1 MSSQGTVLAGPRP
14 ASASSSVGRAGAH
27 HSYML
32 LMLMILLGLT
42 MRIYWMV
49 SQTPVI
55 NNDGAEYVRMAESL
69 AAGRGLVGNFP
80 GPETMYAPLLS
91 VLTAGLDALTRNAE
105 LAAHL
110 ICLVF
115 GAALIVPVFF
125 IALRMYGIRVAYLS
139 AALVAF
145 HPLLIALSGSIYN
158 EDVYI
163 TLFVAAVYFGM
174 RSLESR
180 RNRDYVLLGLCLSLA
195 YLSRPEAFAYLWF
208 FVLALWISVLVARTP
223 VRRAALGSALI
234 IVTFLLVA
242 SPYLRFLHV
251 QIGGVRW
258 EGKWNLNYS
267 IAYRFRSGMNF
278 TEAAY
283 GLGPDASSAGPQMEP
298 FRFAAYTPYPHSLA
312 DKLQTLWAM
321 AKLNWRDET
330 HFVRDRALGGPLVLA
345 LALLG
350 LFRKSW
356 SRRRLFHEA
365 IIICMVISIVFLG
378 VTNCEVQI
386 RHDLPLAAL
395 GSLWT
400 AKGIDELGKW
410 TRSLMC
416 SLKAGF
422 LPAAKTMGLVVEAG
436 LVLAIFA
443 VALESTP
450 SNILFDTQ
458 QSRYAYVKQ
467 ACLWLKDYSPGPKR
481 IACVGAIP
489 TYYAKGTLIALPY
502 AGSEQALAY
511 LDSRNVD
518 FIVLDSNY
526 VSKFPELSDWMKYGI
541 PDNRVQLIHEAGIDA
556 YNRVAVYRWVRPSF
570 TH

>member
-1 MSSQGTVLAGPRP
+1 MTRNPIPP
-14 ASASSSVGRAGAH
+14 AEHVPFASPFMGRACAH
-27 HSYML
+27 PNYKAL
-32 LMLMILLGLT
+32 TLIILIGLSA
-42 MRIYWMV
+42 RLYWMV
-49 SQTPVI
+49 TKAPIIS
-55 NNDGAEYVRMAESL
+55 NEGAEYVRMAENL
-69 AAGRGLVGNFP
+69 LHGKGLVGVFE

-91 VLTAGLDALTRNAE
+91 VLTAGLTVLTRNAE

-115 GAALIVPVFF
+115 GAALIIPVFF
-125 IALRMYGIRVAYLS
+125 IALHMYGVRVAYLS
-139 AALVAF
+139 AVLVGF
-145 HPLLIALSGSIYN
+145 HPFLIALSGSIYN

-163 TLFVAAVYFGM
+163 TLLVAGVYFGM
-174 RSLESR
+174 RALESR
-180 RNRDYVLLGLCLSLA
+180 RIRDYVLLSLCLSFA
-195 YLSRPEAFAYLWF
+195 YLSRPEAIAYLWF
-208 FVLALWISVLVARTP
+208 FILAVWISVIVARTH

-234 IVTFLLVA
+234 IGTFLLVA
-242 SPYLRFLHV
+242 SPYIRFLYVHT
-251 QIGGVRW
+251 GGLRW

-267 IAYRFRSGMNF
+267 IAYRFRSGMSF

-283 GLGPDASSAGPQMEP
+283 GLAPDATSAGPQMEP
-298 FRFAAYTPYPHSLA
+298 FRFAAYSPYPHSLA

-321 AKLNWRDET
+321 AKLNWQDET

-386 RHDLPLAAL
+386 RHVFVLAAFW
-395 GSLWT
+395 SLWA
-400 AKGIDELGKW
+400 AKGIDEVGKW

-422 LPAAKTMGLVVEAG
+422 LPGAKTMGLVVEAG
-436 LVLAIFA
+436 LVVAVLAL
-443 VALESTP
+443 ALDATGRDSGVNTE
-450 SNILFDTQ
+450 
-458 QSRYAYVKQ
+458 QSRFAYVKQ

-489 TYYAKGTLIALPY
+489 TYYAQGTLIALPY
-502 AGSEQALAY
+502 AGSDQALRY
-511 LDSRNVD
+511 LDSKNVD
-518 FIVLDSNY
+518 FIVLDSHY
-526 VSKFPELSDWMKYGI
+526 VSNFPELSEWMKHGI